1 MLIQQNQQL
10 TAGLQQY
17 RHTVKTLKA
26 RVRAKE
32 AEVAG
37 ARAAASVVDRCVE
50 TVSAWRCGSGAVA
63 GWRGLEVWTDVVV
76 VVVTVVVVV
85 AGPVGSGIMWVVV
98 EGG

>member
-50 TVSAWRCGSGAVA
+50 TVSASRCGSGAVVA
-63 GWRGLEVWTDVVV
+63 GRRGCEVWTDVVV
-76 VVVTVVVVV
+76 VVVTVVVVAV
-85 AGPVGSGIMWVVV
+85 VGL
-98 EGG
+98 

>member
-50 TVSAWRCGSGAVA
+50 TVSASRCGSGAVA
-63 GWRGLEVWTDVVV
+63 GWRGCEVWTDVVV
-76 VVVTVVVVV
+76 VVVTVVVVAV
-85 AGPVGSGIMWVVV
+85 VGL
-98 EGG
+98 